1 MADVHYHDKNDAP
14 RAIDAAID
22 SINKLNPDFIMV
34 GGDIVYD
41 ALRRSQDDAEGQASL
56 FLEKAAKLN
65 APTLLRYWQSRS
77 FWRLRQEYRLSHS
90 LFGTKIL

>member
-65 APTLLRYWQSRS
+65 APLYYAIGNHDH
-77 FWRLRQEYRLSHS
+77 FGVYEEYRA
-90 LFGTKIL
+90 